1 MTFKVGDKVRIT
13 NFKVKPGQRS
23 PGVTEEMKGY
33 FWGNKVYTVQSVD
46 SYGNVLIHPKKHLA
60 YLSSWL
66 RLVSKAIDDTPY
78 SAVRSKITS
87 LENSRKEKGYA
98 F

>member
-33 FWGNKVYTVQSVD
+33 FWDRKVYTVQR
-46 SYGNVLIHPKKHLA
+46 VLPNELVCIHPKKHLS

-66 RLVSKAIDDTPY
+66 MLVDKAIDDTPY
-78 SAVRSKITS
+78 SAVMSKITS